1 MKVTFTPPERPL
13 VPFVAVIWVFES
25 DVGLPS
31 ADSRMI
37 VPDGRGKILV
47 PYRNSLCAAVNQR
60 LMNAL
65 EQQIF
70 LVGIQSNPAII
81 ESTATTT
88 NTIGVELTPQ
98 GLYHLF
104 HLCMQEIA
112 NRMVSFD
119 ELFGAWGARLQT
131 LVGDQEDPQDKIGL
145 LQTALTHLLATNEQA
160 YAYRYAPLD
169 RALELLIQTHGTMRV
184 AELASHMGYT
194 TRYVDRLFREHV
206 GLSPKLLARILRF
219 QQGYHLWM
227 QHPAPMAYGDLRL
240 GRLQR
245 YYADQSHFI
254 HEFTRF
260 TGFTPQRY
268 RERAN
273 EFGRAFET
281 DGADGAQQ

>member
-13 VPFVAVIWVFES
+13 APFVAVIWVFES

-37 VPDGRGKILV
+37 VPDGRAKILV

-70 LVGIQSNPAII
+70 LVGLQSNPAII

-104 HLCMQEIA
+104 HLRMQDIA

-131 LVGDQEDPQDKIGL
+131 MVGDREDPQDKIGV
-145 LQTALTHLLATNEQA
+145 LQTALTRLFATNE
-160 YAYRYAPLD
+160 REYAPLD
-169 RALELLIQTHGTMRV
+169 RALELLVQTHGMMRV
-184 AELASHMGYT
+184 ADLASDMGYT
-194 TRYVDRLFREHV
+194 QRYVDRLFQEHV
-206 GLSPKLLARILRF
+206 GLAPKLLARILRF

-227 QHPAPMAYGDLRL
+227 QQPAPPAYGDNRL
-240 GRLQR
+240 GRLQS
-245 YYADQSHFI
+245 YYVDQSHFI
-254 HEFTRF
+254 HEFKRF
-260 TGFTPQRY
+260 TGYTPQRY
-268 RERAN
+268 RDIAN

-281 DGADGAQQ
+281 DGADSAQQ